1 MNKLILSSLS
11 LACAGLSAAEKQ
23 LVMPNVIDADEA
35 TAPIT
40 LDLDW
45 LEVAPGFETKPFAT
59 RALGGSV
66 PGPTIKI
73 SAGTT
78 LKIKFR
84 NRLTE
89 QEGATSSFVTGLAN
103 GHQDPDTGNLH
114 FHGPHVSSVLPAD
127 DTTLVV
133 PPGQEYDYEIPFSAN
148 HMPGTFW
155 VHPHHH
161 GSTALHLG
169 GGAALALVVK
179 DPPGYLPPAIEN
191 AEDKTLVFQD
201 WDIGEIVEAAK
212 VAGDARFRE
221 GLLTIEGGMDVGQ
234 RFVTVNG
241 MYKPTLTIPLG
252 EWQRWRVLYAGW
264 QDLALDFN
272 LEENGADCE
281 IHLLAKDGIY
291 INDYP
296 RSLME
301 DPNLPVPPGG
311 RADIMVKCNA
321 VGSAMFSALAR
332 KDILTVQVVESNVT
346 STASASEAWFPNEIP
361 EYLEPVQGSVVSSG
375 CDCETQMDGY
385 GDTSRINFKMYKPGN
400 VYMHSSYL
408 GAVVSRKLAGVR
420 EHSYHQHVH
429 PFQLVSD
436 FKETLFFKKGDWHD
450 TIFMDSTSLVIKYR
464 PVELP
469 GKVMVHC
476 HNALHADNGMMTK
489 EYVRDLESGS
499 CTCDA
504 FGPIEGEGIVDDVET
519 TVVVGG
525 RPETPPPAGA
535 PAGDSAAEMN
545 HRALPLIAG
554 AMILSLA
561 ML

>member
-1 MNKLILSSLS
+1 MKLLLSSLS
-11 LACAGLSAAEKQ
+11 LVCLGLSAAQKQ
-23 LVMPNVIDADEA
+23 LVMPSVIDADE
-35 TAPIT
+35 TTTPIT

-45 LEVAPGFETKPFAT
+45 LTISPGFETVPFET

-84 NRLTE
+84 NLLTE
-89 QEGATSSFVTGLAN
+89 QKGALSSFVTGLTN
-103 GHQDPDTGNLH
+103 GYQDPDTGNLH
-114 FHGPHVSSVLPAD
+114 FHGPHVSSILPAD

-133 PPGQEYDYEIPFSAN
+133 PPGQEYVYEIPFAAN
-148 HMPGTFW
+148 HMPGTYW

-161 GSTALHLG
+161 GSSALHLG

-179 DPPGYLPPAIEN
+179 DPPGYLPPQIEN
-191 AEDKTLVFQD
+191 AQDTVLVFQD
-201 WDIGEIVEAAK
+201 WDIVKLIDASSA
-212 VAGDARFRE
+212 AGDARFNA
-221 GLLTIEGGMDVGQ
+221 GLRSIEGGKDIGQ

-241 MYKPTLTIPLG
+241 MYQPTLTIVQG

-264 QDLALDFN
+264 QDLTLELS

-281 IHLLAKDGIY
+281 MHLLAKDGIY

-296 RSLME
+296 RSLAD
-301 DPNLPVPPGG
+301 DPTLPVPPGG
-311 RADIMVKCNA
+311 RADVMIKCSN
-321 VGSAMFSALAR
+321 VGSASFSALTR
-332 KDILTVQVVESNVT
+332 RDTLTLQVVESNTT
-346 STASASEAWFPNEIP
+346 STASAAEAWVPDEIP
-361 EYLEPVQGSVVSSG
+361 EYLEPVMGLPSSSG
-375 CDCETQMDGY
+375 CDCDTKMDGY
-385 GDTSRINFKMYKPGN
+385 DDTSRINFKMYKSGN

-408 GAVVSRKLAGVR
+408 GAVVTRQLAGIR
-420 EHSYHQHVH
+420 DHSYHQHVH

-436 FKETLFFKKGDWHD
+436 FEESTYFKKGDWHD
-450 TIFMDSTSLVIKYR
+450 TIFMDSSELQIKYR

-476 HNALHADNGMMTK
+476 HNALHADSGMMAK
-489 EYVRDLESGS
+489 EYVRDVESGS

-519 TVVVGG
+519 AVVVGG
-525 RPETPPPAGA
+525 RPPIEV
-535 PAGDSAAEMN
+535 SAAAMN
-545 HRALPLIAG
+545 HQALSLIAG
-554 AMILSLA
+554 AMILLLT
-561 ML
+561 MV